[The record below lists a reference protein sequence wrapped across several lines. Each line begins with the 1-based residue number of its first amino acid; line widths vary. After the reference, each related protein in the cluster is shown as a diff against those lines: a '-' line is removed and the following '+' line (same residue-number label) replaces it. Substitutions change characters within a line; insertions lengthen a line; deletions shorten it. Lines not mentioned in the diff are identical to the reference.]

1 MFDLQVL
8 GKQIV
13 MELASLIEQSVIVTD
28 KNGIVIASKD
38 PSRLNSYHEG
48 AFISMENR
56 EELHITKEMCEELE
70 GVRQG
75 IVLPIVISDTSIGVI
90 GITGKPLEIEKY
102 AKLVSKVSELF
113 ATEFIMREQRER
125 DIREIEFF
133 VFDLFMTKVSVDSI
147 EKRAALLDIDPSI
160 YTRVAVIQSYIQFE
174 IKDIENLL
182 HIQTIHPNLKIV
194 RWGMEKLVLLIP
206 NISKEQLL
214 KGLQILST
222 KMLKITNQM
231 VNIGVG
237 EIKDFYQLPESL
249 RQAEMAVEVS
259 GRQGNIIFEEDL
271 KLELLYHSIPKEI
284 REEFLRRTIAPLLE
298 EEELM
303 HNLEVWLHMKG
314 ALQEIAEELHIHK
327 NTLKYRLNK
336 IELMLGIDLNDKN
349 DVMMIYT
356 AFNILRKGS
365 DC

>member
-1 MFDLQVL
+1 MYDLQVL

-13 MELASLIEQSVIVTD
+13 LELASLIEQSVIVTD

-38 PSRLNSYHEG
+38 SSRLNSYHEG

-56 EELHITKEMCEELE
+56 KEIHITKEMCEELQ

-75 IVLPIVISDTSIGVI
+75 IVLPIVISDKAIGVI

-113 ATEFIMREQRER
+113 VTEFIMREQRER
-125 DIREIEFF
+125 VIRDIELF
-133 VFDLFMTKVSVDSI
+133 VFDLFMKEVTIDSI
-147 EKRAALLDIDPSI
+147 EKRATLLDIDTSI
-160 YTRVAVIQSYIQFE
+160 YTRVAVIQSFKQFE
-174 IKDIENLL
+174 ITDIENLL

-194 RWGMEKLVLLIP
+194 RWGLEKLVLLIP
-206 NISKEQLL
+206 NISKEQLIV
-214 KGLQILST
+214 GLESLSA
-222 KMLKITNQM
+222 KILKITKQK

-237 EIKDFYQLPESL
+237 EIKGFYQLPESL
-249 RQAEMAVEVS
+249 LQAEMAVDVS
-259 GRQGNIIFEEDL
+259 ARQGNIIFEEDL

-284 REEFLRRTIAPLLE
+284 CEEFLRRTIAPLLA

-303 HNLEVWLHMKG
+303 HNFEVWLHKKG
-314 ALQEIAEELHIHK
+314 TLQEIAEELHIHK

-336 IELMLGIDLNDKN
+336 IEMILGIDLNNKN
-349 DVMMIYT
+349 DISMMYT
-356 AFNILRKGS
+356 AFSILAKE
-365 DC
+365 